1 MPARRVPALRRQPNF
16 STLGPLCKQ
25 LAAETQ
31 RLEDTKADL
40 AEERSKKEQ
49 LEQAVQ
55 HAQVQA
61 RLNVFVIPKHT
72 ELYVTRLM
80 WHGFFRAWS
89 GCVSILPVVLLVCCN
104 SSRFTWSMTQA

>member
-40 AEERSKKEQ
+40 AEECSKKEQ
-49 LEQAVQ
+49 LEQALQ

-61 RLNVFVIPKHT
+61 RLNILVIPKHT
-72 ELYVTRLM
+72 ELYVAR
-80 WHGFFRAWS
+80 
-89 GCVSILPVVLLVCCN
+89 
-104 SSRFTWSMTQA
+104 SM